1 MNNYGEMIK
10 TAINEEKRELWNLAK
25 HNLKLGSIGGEYI
38 TGEEYSKLAIVMIND
53 EVIKITTKEGNT
65 LLEITPD
72 SELLIIFRDL
82 LDVNI

>member
-1 MNNYGEMIK
+1 MEEMIK
-10 TAINEEKRELWNLAK
+10 NAINEEKRELWNLAK
-25 HNLKLGSIGGEYI
+25 HNLELGSIRAEYI
-38 TGEEYSKLAIVMIND
+38 TGEEYSNLVIVMIDD

-82 LDVNI
+82 LDVNV